1 MRMKRREIALGA
13 LIIALG
19 AAPVARSQADDEASR
34 FSGTWRGN
42 SVCIA
47 KNTAC
52 HDEVVVYRV
61 QKLPAPDH
69 VTISADKV
77 VNGKPI
83 NMGSLEFHYEQQ
95 IQSWVC
101 RYPPGVWRLKV
112 RGTEAGGT
120 LTQPDGSVLRQ
131 LSLRKD
137 R

>member
-1 MRMKRREIALGA
+1 MRMKRREIALGVLIVA
-13 LIIALG
+13 LA

-34 FSGTWRGN
+34 FAGTWRGN
-42 SVCIA
+42 SVCVA

-101 RYPPGVWRLKV
+101 QYPPGVWRLRV
-112 RGTEAGGT
+112 HGTAVEGT
-120 LTQPDGSVLRQ
+120 LTQPDGSLFRQ

>member
-13 LIIALG
+13 LIVALG
-19 AAPVARSQADDEASR
+19 APPVLRSQAGDQASR
-34 FSGTWRGN
+34 FAGTWRGD

-52 HDEVVVYRV
+52 HNEVVVYRV

-77 VNGKPI
+77 VNGTSI

-101 RYPPGVWRLKV
+101 HYPPGVWRLKV
-112 RGTEAGGT
+112 RGTEVNGT
-120 LTQPDGSVLRQ
+120 LTQPDGSLLRQ